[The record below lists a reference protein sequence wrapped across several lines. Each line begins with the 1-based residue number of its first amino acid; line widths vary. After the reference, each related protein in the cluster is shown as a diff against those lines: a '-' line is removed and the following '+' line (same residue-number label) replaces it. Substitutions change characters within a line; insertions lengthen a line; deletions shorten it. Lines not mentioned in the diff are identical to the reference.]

1 MKKKLMLVGVIV
13 FTVFITGCDLF
24 KSDIM
29 DDIDIYTTIYPVN
42 YLITYLYGDNS
53 TIRSVYPSGADV
65 DSYELSDKKLNDYS
79 KSALFVFNSKDE
91 YKLKIRKKRW
101 REK

>member
-1 MKKKLMLVGVIV
+1 MYDIIERRNYVKKKLMLVGVIV

-42 YLITYLYGDNS
+42 YLITYL
-53 TIRSVYPSGADV
+53 
-65 DSYELSDKKLNDYS
+65 
-79 KSALFVFNSKDE
+79 
-91 YKLKIRKKRW
+91 
-101 REK
+101 